1 MGTEILDPSPVFLIP
16 ALRLE
21 LDPTRMPG
29 SGSAT
34 LRIRQQIGLPPI
46 NCSKFLSISSKTLF
60 GPTHIFLLR
69 PFAAVDIYDDGR

>member
-1 MGTEILDPSPVFLIP
+1 MLKGILAPNPVFLIP
-16 ALRLE
+16 ALRLDP
-21 LDPTRMPG
+21 DPTIMP
-29 SGSAT
+29 GSAT